1 MLEEHKMKDFV
12 SVNTKM
18 NFDFKV
24 ESETIYQAI
33 NHFFENQD
41 EIILTKAPSINIK
54 DNNGIEIFISYK
66 LKKGSILS
74 FETKKMIFMLE
85 QRIYSLLNVK
95 PNNINV
101 IFEGI
106 KNV

>member
-1 MLEEHKMKDFV
+1 MSNFI

-24 ESETIYQAI
+24 EESTIYEAI
-33 NHFFENQD
+33 NHFFKNQNNIVLIS
-41 EIILTKAPSINIK
+41 EPRIVINESKKNI
-54 DNNGIEIFISYK
+54 DIFIKYK
-66 LKKGSILS
+66 LKKNSILS

-85 QRIYSLLNVK
+85 ERIYSLINVK

-106 KNV
+106 ENV

>member
-1 MLEEHKMKDFV
+1 MLEEHKMSDFV

-41 EIILTKAPSINIK
+41 EIILTKEPTINIR

-66 LKKGSILS
+66 LKKVQSCLSRLRKWFLCWNKEYIL
-74 FETKKMIFMLE
+74 
-85 QRIYSLLNVK
+85 Y
-95 PNNINV
+95 
-101 IFEGI
+101 
-106 KNV
+106 